1 MPFSLKLPWPFFGIV
16 RPRLR
21 ESAPDDLLLV
31 GERVTL
37 RPLHIDDAA
46 ALYLC
51 ASDPE
56 VTRFLPWQPA
66 TDIESV
72 RNFLFDQVARR
83 RRGESL
89 GLAVLLHDTLVG
101 SVDLMGLHGAKKT
114 GSAEIGYLLNRDY
127 WGQGLM
133 TEAAAVARDHGFTAF
148 ALKTLIGF
156 ADESNI
162 GSRRVL
168 EKLGMRLTGEELRTV
183 KNEERRYK
191 RYEMSRTEWEA
202 RV

>member
-1 MPFSLKLPWPFFGIV
+1 MPISLKLPWPLFGFV
-16 RPRLR
+16 RPRQR
-21 ESAPDDLLLV
+21 ESAPDDLVLV
-31 GERVTL
+31 GERITL

-66 TDIESV
+66 NDIESV
-72 RNFLFDQVARR
+72 RNFLYDQVERR

-89 GLAVLLHDTLVG
+89 GLAVLLHETLIG

-114 GSAEIGYLLNRDY
+114 GIAEIGYLLNKDQ
-127 WGQGLM
+127 WGKGLM
-133 TEAAAVARDHGFTAF
+133 TEAAAVARDHGFTTF
-148 ALKTLIGF
+148 SLKTLVGF

-168 EKLGMRLTGEELRTV
+168 EKLGMRHVGEELRTV
-183 KNEERRYK
+183 KNEERRYI
-191 RYEMSRTEWEA
+191 RYEMSRSEWEA
-202 RV
+202 RS